1 MPPAGAART
10 PLAPLS
16 GSANPKGKKA
26 QKQPPSP
33 SGTCQ
38 RTGSTLG
45 HPPSGGGQ
53 CCSSLLILPNTP
65 TPKPTSPSP
74 TPGCS
79 RQLQVRVV
87 AAETIE
93 RPVELE
99 AKAQVVCL
107 GVVGG
112 EEALDA
118 PCAPPL
124 PAPVGL
130 GQHRR
135 PGLRPAPRSSPAP
148 AARQA
153 RVPYVAR
160 PSNRGDQPAP
170 SAGTQAPS
178 RRPSTPLPHPG
189 TASVCPGRALPFSA
203 DKEPGT

>member
-1 MPPAGAART
+1 MLLKP
-10 PLAPLS
+10 
-16 GSANPKGKKA
+16 
-26 QKQPPSP
+26 
-33 SGTCQ
+33 
-38 RTGSTLG
+38 
-45 HPPSGGGQ
+45 
-53 CCSSLLILPNTP
+53 LILPNTP

-79 RQLQVRVV
+79 RQLQVRVA

-99 AKAQVVCL
+99 VKAEVVCL

-118 PCAPPL
+118 PCAPPR
-124 PAPVGL
+124 PSPPPVGL

-153 RVPYVAR
+153 ARRGVPTWPGPAIAATSR
-160 PSNRGDQPAP
+160 HPAP
-170 SAGTQAPS
+170 GL
-178 RRPSTPLPHPG
+178 RLLPAALPPHSL
-189 TASVCPGRALPFSA
+189 TPGRPASARQGLALLRGQGTGNLKPGLKSSE
-203 DKEPGT
+203 EPGAEPGKEWRAPPSQARGHPQRWGP